1 MTTTT
6 TAFIQPPQISSSRR
20 TMRTTI
26 TLLGTLASMKTWIF
40 RRAALKLD
48 QECCTT
54 TTVDWKQ
61 LKWTCV
67 FVSQFD
73 LKRIMNLM
81 VRFFFRIYIYHC
93 GCVIFFFVINPPL
106 HVTDFLLP
114 PFPHFLLP
122 TCATPGTAETDVTQK
137 VRQFMPK
144 MFDFWSSVLSVN
156 RIQEPLLFD
165 RPCSLKNPP
174 NCIDDDSEE
183 AWLSTYSCLSLAEL
197 GWCDSNSDYSMET
210 TNRCP
215 AACDKCKEQPPSIG
229 GCAKHGDWNLT
240 CGSTVR

>member
-1 MTTTT
+1 
-6 TAFIQPPQISSSRR
+6 
-20 TMRTTI
+20 
-26 TLLGTLASMKTWIF
+26 
-40 RRAALKLD
+40 
-48 QECCTT
+48 
-54 TTVDWKQ
+54 
-61 LKWTCV
+61 
-67 FVSQFD
+67 
-73 LKRIMNLM
+73 
-81 VRFFFRIYIYHC
+81 VRH
-93 GCVIFFFVINPPL
+93 FFFVINPL

-114 PFPHFLLP
+114 LSPHFLLP